1 MELLGQGSDPL
12 KKLCAGTPG
21 LQPCMSMFNVY
32 SNNHG
37 VKKGLWL
44 FLPFLIKLYK
54 NNSKHENIIVNPAA
68 TKQSCQVHYLLMAR
82 NIPCSFIFLF
92 L

>member
-32 SNNHG
+32 SNNHEI
-37 VKKGLWL
+37 KKGLWL
-44 FLPFLIKLYK
+44 FLL
-54 NNSKHENIIVNPAA
+54 V
-68 TKQSCQVHYLLMAR
+68 V
-82 NIPCSFIFLF
+82 IFLETV
-92 L
+92 